1 MLNGWMLY
9 PQVLQEAS
17 MYLKTWQDAMAR
29 SNVQLGWTNIGEKKT
44 TWPSKYRDI
53 DMEYVN

>member
-1 MLNGWMLY
+1 MD
-9 PQVLQEAS
+9 
-17 MYLKTWQDAMAR
+17 LKTWQDAMAR
-29 SNVQLGWTNIGEKKT
+29 FSPTGLGWTKIGEKKT